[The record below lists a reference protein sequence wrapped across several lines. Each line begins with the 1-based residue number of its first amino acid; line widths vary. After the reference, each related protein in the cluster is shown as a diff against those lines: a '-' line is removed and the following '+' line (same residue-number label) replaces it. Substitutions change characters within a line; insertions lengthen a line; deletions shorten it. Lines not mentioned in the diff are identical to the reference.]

1 MADRDSEQRE
11 PWDDTAQQYGVRRQT
26 ADPATIQAKH
36 GSRRGHSRTQQI
48 HYRDYQDRDVCLDA
62 WFPGETLSGLRPY
75 PGCSRQSLAIFR
87 GKKGIQAKNG
97 SVDGRVRGV
106 KAPFFRTARLT
117 WQHSAGKQPVKGGGV
132 CRVIGPSPGE
142 ADTVIR
148 MLLARKAEFSR
159 ISLRAYRKIPLSCPS
174 LCRISVISAP
184 DNWCIGRVAI
194 SCTQSDVCVRLKQ
207 THHHPKGDTP

>member
-1 MADRDSEQRE
+1 MISMKVCSIMADRDSEQRE

-62 WFPGETLSGLRPY
+62 GFLGVTLSGLRPY
-75 PGCSRQSLAIFR
+75 PGCSGQSLAVFR

-117 WQHSAGKQPVKGGGV
+117 WAAFSMKTAGKSRR
-132 CRVIGPSPGE
+132 RV
-142 ADTVIR
+142 
-148 MLLARKAEFSR
+148 
-159 ISLRAYRKIPLSCPS
+159 
-174 LCRISVISAP
+174 
-184 DNWCIGRVAI
+184 
-194 SCTQSDVCVRLKQ
+194 
-207 THHHPKGDTP
+207 